1 MLGTVK
7 ISLGFSFLQPKNN
20 IKNITK
26 ILFNVVLVLCRITGK
41 GFAKLRQKRG
51 CHSFGGVILQNPCYL
66 LFLFNIHT
74 ANLQKQFQFYLQS
87 ACFFSFF
94 YFAKP
99 RFAKS

>member
-1 MLGTVK
+1 MVIVILLKVSTVVRLG
-7 ISLGFSFLQPKNN
+7 LQ
-20 IKNITK
+20 
-26 ILFNVVLVLCRITGK
+26 VTGK